1 MAQASQEGGMV
12 HPVFRFAP
20 SPNGKL
26 HLGHAYSALLNER
39 MAREAGGR
47 LLVRIEDI
55 DKERCTPTH
64 VQAALQDLHWLGLD
78 FEEDVL
84 FQSQRMADYRDAVA
98 RLMEMGLLYV
108 CTCSR
113 KTLAD
118 HESEHPGLRHDPE
131 GQLLYPGT
139 CRRIAHKFSSD
150 SALRL
155 MMDEALRRTV
165 QAAGG
170 VPLSWIE
177 KGVRE
182 LASPALWGD
191 VIIARRGIGTS
202 YHLSVVVDDAFQGI
216 TDIVRGEDLR
226 EQTVIHRVLQVLLG
240 LPEPR
245 YHHHPLI
252 RHESGRKLAKS
263 KGDTSLAD
271 LREAGVSPGEIR
283 RDLGFA

>member
-1 MAQASQEGGMV
+1 MV
-12 HPVFRFAP
+12 QPVFRFAP

-39 MAREAGGR
+39 MARKAGGR

-55 DKERCTPTH
+55 DKERCTSTH
-64 VQAALQDLHWLGLD
+64 VQAALEDLRWLGLD
-78 FEEDVL
+78 FENDVL
-84 FQSQRMADYRDAVA
+84 FQSQRMADYLDAVA

-118 HESEHPGLRHDPE
+118 YASEHPGLRQDPE
-131 GQLLYPGT
+131 GQPLYPGT
-139 CRRIAHKFSSD
+139 CRRIAHMFSSD

-155 MMDEALRRTV
+155 MMDEALHRAGP
-165 QAAGG
+165 AAGA
-170 VPLSWIE
+170 PLSWIE

-182 LASPALWGD
+182 PAAPALWGD

-202 YHLSVVVDDAFQGI
+202 YHLSVVVDDAFQGV

-226 EQTVIHRVLQVLLG
+226 EQTAIHRVLQVLLG

-252 RHESGRKLAKS
+252 RHDSGRKLAKS

-271 LREAGVSPGEIR
+271 LRDAGVSPGEIR